1 MIGGKGLFIAKT
13 YDECDNLLFMNSPAI
28 LGDWCEIHRVDTN
41 ILFIFSTRGNETI
54 IYKSV
59 DGGNNWIEKLHT
71 DTIIGEH
78 FAMFDSLQ
86 GILLCFQNEVMRTYD
101 GGDTWNKDFTAMY
114 YTTAIER
121 HGDSTVCVGL
131 SNNFGISHNRGNT
144 WTFSNNGI
152 VGTAT
157 YQRNIF
163 FLSKDS
169 ILSVS
174 VNPSGNSFMSYS
186 TDGGINWICHEFPP
200 APYFDAYD
208 LYFFNMNEGYIVGGG
223 GRILKTT
230 DTGNTWTIYETQ
242 IPYSFTRIEF
252 LNDSIALIAG
262 TNGTLIKWNKHSWAT
277 EVINTEKENNIQVYP
292 NPSNGLQ
299 NIELINTKVEPFI
312 IELFDVGGRKIADVY
327 NGSSA
332 NGKMNINCDLSQ
344 LGSGIYHYKVQIG
357 NQIKYLKTFKVNQ

>member
-1 MIGGKGLFIAKT
+1 
-13 YDECDNLLFMNSPAI
+13 
-28 LGDWCEIHRVDTN
+28 
-41 ILFIFSTRGNETI
+41 
-54 IYKSV
+54 
-59 DGGNNWIEKLHT
+59 
-71 DTIIGEH
+71 
-78 FAMFDSLQ
+78 
-86 GILLCFQNEVMRTYD
+86 
-101 GGDTWNKDFTAMY
+101 
-114 YTTAIER
+114 
-121 HGDSTVCVGL
+121 
-131 SNNFGISHNRGNT
+131 
-144 WTFSNNGI
+144 
-152 VGTAT
+152 
-157 YQRNIF
+157 
-163 FLSKDS
+163 
-169 ILSVS
+169 
-174 VNPSGNSFMSYS
+174 MSYS